1 VAISIEVFFLVTVIA
16 NLFGFIHNYTPDVKI
31 QTHIFLC
38 SGHQVTNYSPFFSSR
53 NNLLHQELD
62 TMVSKHARAAILLL
76 SVSAFIL
83 FMETKQTNRVIG
95 IIHGTNEFNQL
106 SISGGESRDTKR
118 QHTPAQHNHI
128 TIDQIEKRPFP
139 YNGSIHEEETVISFE
154 NASSFIS
161 ILRDAFDSKQS
172 LQRSPNSTL
181 SDCSKRELR
190 TRDLHI
196 FHRAIDANWVG
207 RDLPAVMG
215 SSVSSGPSCN
225 FVGAELRPTEMTLH
239 HQLKRRV
246 YDTVLHTAGQCTNAF
261 QWERVKSTTCLGN
274 NFGGT
279 LGAGTKE
286 ECISGSVGA
295 ILARDWLTRNSKK
308 ATNCLNSFLHGNLV
322 GIIFANQ
329 TSSDSKILEEI
340 AEHTSLSLYQNI
352 HLLVDGEIGSDGYF
366 REREWQKHWNDEMF
380 VKWANAVLMETIRN
394 QTSSNIVTL
403 LVHTISFIS
412 EALSGAW
419 KLGVKQNETTWL
431 WCTCV
436 GKLALPAL
444 SPESI
449 EERKKLW
456 QMKGLRLSSSSMA
469 ETQSALMRSFTGSLG
484 GVLPPS
490 PNAVYARNAVV
501 ERVS

>member
-16 NLFGFIHNYTPDVKI
+16 NLFGFIHDYAPDVKI

-246 YDTVLHTAGQCTNAF
+246 YDTVLHTAGQCANAF
-261 QWERVKSTTCLGN
+261 QWERVK
-274 NFGGT
+274 
-279 LGAGTKE
+279 
-286 ECISGSVGA
+286 V
-295 ILARDWLTRNSKK
+295 
-308 ATNCLNSFLHGNLV
+308 
-322 GIIFANQ
+322 
-329 TSSDSKILEEI
+329 
-340 AEHTSLSLYQNI
+340 
-352 HLLVDGEIGSDGYF
+352 
-366 REREWQKHWNDEMF
+366 
-380 VKWANAVLMETIRN
+380 
-394 QTSSNIVTL
+394 
-403 LVHTISFIS
+403 
-412 EALSGAW
+412 
-419 KLGVKQNETTWL
+419 
-431 WCTCV
+431 
-436 GKLALPAL
+436 
-444 SPESI
+444 
-449 EERKKLW
+449 
-456 QMKGLRLSSSSMA
+456 RL
-469 ETQSALMRSFTGSLG
+469 
-484 GVLPPS
+484 
-490 PNAVYARNAVV
+490 
-501 ERVS
+501 